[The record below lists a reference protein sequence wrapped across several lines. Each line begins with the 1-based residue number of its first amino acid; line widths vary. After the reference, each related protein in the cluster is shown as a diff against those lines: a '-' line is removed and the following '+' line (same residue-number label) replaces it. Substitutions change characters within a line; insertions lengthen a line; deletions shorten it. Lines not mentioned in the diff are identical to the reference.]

1 MTYREYSNQWIVV
14 RLLSDSQQI
23 VLGRYRKRSD
33 AEGHLALMRQ
43 QLPKG
48 NFAIAFDAS
57 ETVKR

>member
-1 MTYREYSNQWIVV
+1 MPYREYSNQWIVV
-14 RLLSDSQQI
+14 RLLADSKI

-48 NFAIAFDAS
+48 NFAIAFDAP
-57 ETVKR
+57 ETVKP